1 MTQFR
6 YASSGQGSASLMPW
20 MPISLGLYGRS
31 IEVMG
36 LLDTGAAV
44 NVLPYEFGLE
54 LGAVWEAQTTVVPLV
69 GSLGQFEARALLLQC
84 AIDSASELVR
94 LVFAWTKAENAPLIL
109 GQMNFFL
116 EFDVCFFRAQGIF
129 EVQRKAL

>member
-1 MTQFR
+1 
-6 YASSGQGSASLMPW
+6 